1 VKRLLFAIITFGFA
15 IGGRLEASGVIAC
28 SEVATLSSCVAN
40 KLPSFQTQLDW
51 AVLGQSFVGDPVNG
65 TWTSGSG
72 INFSVTS
79 QGANSDHSEGLRL
92 AYNIGSVFYNS
103 QWMPVGNSPW
113 VGYTHPGR
121 FNGAQNPSD
130 TIANL
135 QADKTIQLLGL
146 ALQGTAPTDAGLLIG
161 FDNPFVNLGFY
172 ASSKTNATFDLTFKF
187 FASSDGTGP
196 ALDTVTFTNLVGGG
210 TCGAQFQGYTEP
222 VACGDA
228 PFFFANGYSSA
239 RSFLVTSSDPN
250 GFYLSNLWYGDAG
263 EVPEPG
269 PMVLC
274 GCGIVLLA
282 VGSRKW
288 RRKTTE

>member
-1 VKRLLFAIITFGFA
+1 MKRLLFAIITFGFA

-28 SEVATLSSCVAN
+28 SDAGTLSSCVAN
-40 KLPSFQTQLDW
+40 KLPSFETRLDW

-79 QGANSDHSEGLRL
+79 VGANSDHAEGLRL
-92 AYNIGSVFYNS
+92 AYNIGSVFYNT

-113 VGYTHPGR
+113 AGYTHPGR
-121 FNGAQNPSD
+121 FDGAQNPSD
-130 TIANL
+130 TIPNL

-146 ALQGTAPTDAGLLIG
+146 ALQGTSPTAAGLLIG
-161 FDNPFVNLGFY
+161 FDNPFVNLGFF
-172 ASSKTNATFDLTFKF
+172 ASSKTSSTFNLTLKF
-187 FASSDGTGP
+187 YASSDGTGVP
-196 ALDTVTFTNLVGGG
+196 LQTVPFTGLAGGG
-210 TCGAQFQGYTEP
+210 TCGIQFQGYTPP
-222 VACGDA
+222 VPCADA
-228 PFFFANGYSSA
+228 PFFFASGYNTAKSV
-239 RSFLVTSSDPN
+239 FITSSDSN
-250 GFYLSNLWYGDAG
+250 GFYISNLYYGQAG
-263 EVPEPG
+263 QVPEPG

-288 RRKTTE
+288 RRKTTN